1 LKVLLL
7 GIMGFVRKY
16 EEILMIFRGDGE
28 KIMGLAGDS
37 YTGNIRSRRKVS
49 QE

>member
-1 LKVLLL
+1 M

-16 EEILMIFRGDGE
+16 EEILMIFKGDDG
-28 KIMGLAGDS
+28 KFMGNAGDS
-37 YTGNIRSRRKVS
+37 YMGNIRSGRKGS